1 MGNGLRVGSS
11 SLVADL
17 RDKTIIIIGVVVD
30 SLCTAIRKV
39 DRVRS
44 LHNTS
49 AIIGLCLV
57 EGSSRVVISNSIVVA
72 VGRHL
77 SKVRGSIGSSTVGR
91 GMGNDRGSMVSRG
104 CMVSRGSMVSR
115 GGIGRGSMD
124 SMGERMTNHTSGTME
139 SVGRVRD

>member
-1 MGNGLRVGSS
+1 MCKRMGNSMGKRVGNSMGDRVGNGMRENRCGRRIGSS

-30 SLCTAIRKV
+30 SLDTAIRKV

-72 VGRHL
+72 VGGHL
-77 SKVRGSIGSSTVGR
+77 SYNRGSICRGSIGRS
-91 GMGNDRGSMVSRG
+91 
-104 CMVSRGSMVSR
+104 
-115 GGIGRGSMD
+115 SMD
-124 SMGERMTNHTSGTME
+124 SMGKRVTNHTSGTME
-139 SVGRVRD
+139 SV